1 MTEYQQITDLA
12 LDARIRARYQG
23 DIAALEALGFR
34 YLAGCLEIQG
44 PFSAILQLPV
54 LLLTLPKRE
63 ILVFRSPLR
72 MGIANAL
79 LYHHDPP
86 AIVLCMGMGI
96 KFYSRFSSG
105 VLLITSTFQSYA
117 VPRAGSNILK
127 LNPSAD
133 IAQAWTAHGEAVR
146 NLEHG
151 KGPARNLARFE
162 DYVEL
167 SRQEEDLSQYE

>member
-1 MTEYQQITDLA
+1 MTEYQPITDPA
-12 LDARIRARYQG
+12 LDARIRTRYQS

-44 PFSAILQLPV
+44 SYSAILQLPV
-54 LLLTLPKRE
+54 LLLTLPKKE
-63 ILVFRSPLR
+63 ILVFRWPLR

-79 LYHHDPP
+79 LWHHDPP
-86 AIVLCMGMGI
+86 AIALCMGMGV
-96 KFYSRFSSG
+96 KLYSRFVG
-105 VLLITSTFQSYA
+105 GTLLITSTFQSYA
-117 VPRAGSNILK
+117 VPRAGSSILK

-133 IAQAWTAHGEAVR
+133 IAQAWTAHKEAVR

-151 KGPARNLARFE
+151 KGPVRNLARFE
-162 DYVEL
+162 DYVAL

>member
-1 MTEYQQITDLA
+1 MTEYQPITDPA
-12 LDARIRARYQG
+12 LDARTRARYQS
-23 DIAALEALGFR
+23 DIATLEALGFR
-34 YLAGCLEIQG
+34 YLAGCLEMQG
-44 PFSAILQLPV
+44 PYSAILQLPV
-54 LLLTLPKRE
+54 LLLTLPKKE

-79 LYHHDPP
+79 LWHHDPP

-96 KFYSRFSSG
+96 KFYSRFSG
-105 VLLITSTFQSYA
+105 ETLLITSTFQSYA
-117 VPRAGSNILK
+117 VPRAGSSILK

-151 KGPARNLARFE
+151 KGPVRDLARFE
-162 DYVEL
+162 DYVAL